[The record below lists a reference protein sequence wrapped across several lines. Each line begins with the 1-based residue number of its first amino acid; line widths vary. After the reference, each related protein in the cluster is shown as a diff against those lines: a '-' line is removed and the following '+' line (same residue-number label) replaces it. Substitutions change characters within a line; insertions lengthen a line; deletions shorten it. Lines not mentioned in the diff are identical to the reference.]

1 MMEDGMD
8 MMEDNMDTM
17 EDNMGAMDH
26 EKNIFCKNW
35 GERLSKSYGYPKFS
49 SFLP

>member
-17 EDNMGAMDH
+17 EDNMGAVDH
-26 EKNIFCKNW
+26 EKNVFCK
-35 GERLSKSYGYPKFS
+35 SYKIPNIKH
-49 SFLP
+49 LLEQ